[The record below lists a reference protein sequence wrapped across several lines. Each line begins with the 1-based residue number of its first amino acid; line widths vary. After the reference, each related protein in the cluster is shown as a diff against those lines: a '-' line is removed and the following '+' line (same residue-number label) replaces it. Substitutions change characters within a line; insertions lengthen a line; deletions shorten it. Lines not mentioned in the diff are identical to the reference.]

1 MKPPAPAPSS
11 LLHRDLGALAFNARV
26 LDMARLADVPLME
39 RLRYLCIVSSNLD
52 EFFEIRVPDTLEE
65 LRLANPGDA
74 QAVSAAAMRDISL
87 AAHALVD
94 EQYALYN
101 DHLTSDLKKAG
112 LQILSHGERN
122 AAQRRWVSAF
132 FAREVRPLLVP
143 LSLDPSHPFPQV
155 ANKSLHFIVRLHGR
169 DAFGR
174 QNDIAI
180 VRVPRALPRVIKLP
194 DELTGRRQGF
204 VLLSSVL
211 RANLNE
217 LFPGRHVDGFSQF
230 RVTRDSDL
238 AVDELEVTN
247 LRQALRLELTQRQF
261 GRAVRLEV
269 ATSCPDLLANFLLE
283 QFQLSEQALYRVDGP
298 VNLVRL
304 AQLIDLVPTR
314 SLHFPPHKPAWPA
327 SMPHEGSVFE
337 RLRQGDVL
345 LHHPFESFDPVEAL
359 LREAV
364 HDPQVLSIQ
373 QTIYRTSADS
383 ALMELLLEATRRG
396 KEVMVVVEL
405 KARFDEEANIN
416 WAERLEALGAQV
428 VYGIV
433 GLKTHAKML
442 LITRREGR
450 QLRRYGHLSTGNY
463 NPRTARLYTD
473 IGHLTANPRITSD
486 MAQVFQHLASQSR
499 MSGLKALIVAPFTL
513 HDRMLEHVQAAT
525 SAARHGRG
533 ARIVLKMNAL
543 TDEALG
549 LALAQAGRAGV
560 SVDLIVR
567 GACVVPAAR
576 PGFSENVRVRSIIGR
591 FLEHS
596 RVFYFRVGDEET
608 LYLSSADW
616 MGRNMFRRIELAWS
630 VDDPA
635 LRQRVIDETLTA
647 YLHDGRDAWQMLP
660 DGHYERVSR
669 LRGKPGR
676 SAQDAL
682 SERYGSM
689 VR

>member
-1 MKPPAPAPSS
+1 
-11 LLHRDLGALAFNARV
+11 
-26 LDMARLADVPLME
+26 MARHPDVPLLE

-65 LRLANPGDA
+65 MRRANPDNA
-74 QAVSAAAMRDISL
+74 QAASAAAMRDISL

-101 DHLTSDLKKAG
+101 DHLTSDMKKAG

-122 AAQRRWVSAF
+122 AAQRRWVAAF

-143 LSLDPSHPFPQV
+143 VSLDPAHPFPQV
-155 ANKSLHFIVRLHGR
+155 ANKTLHFIVRLGGR

-180 VRVPRALPRVIKLP
+180 VRVPRALSRVIKLP

-211 RANLNE
+211 RACLNE
-217 LFPGRHVDGFSQF
+217 LFPERHVEGFSQF

-238 AVDELEVTN
+238 AVDDLEVTN

-269 ATSCPDLLANFLLE
+269 ATSCPEPLAHFLLE
-283 QFQLSEQALYRVDGP
+283 QFQLTEQSLYRVDGP

-304 AQLIDLVPTR
+304 GQLIDLVPAK
-314 SLHFPPHKPAWPA
+314 SLHFSIHTPAWPSSIPA
-327 SMPHEGSVFE
+327 DQSLFE

-345 LHHPFESFDPVEAL
+345 LHHPFESFDPVESL

-364 HDPQVLSIQ
+364 QDPQVLSIQ

-396 KEVMVVVEL
+396 KEVIVVVEL

-416 WAERLEALGAQV
+416 WADRLEALGAQV

-450 QLRRYGHLSTGNY
+450 HLKRYGHLSTGNY
-463 NPRTARLYTD
+463 NPR
-473 IGHLTANPRITSD
+473 
-486 MAQVFQHLASQSR
+486 
-499 MSGLKALIVAPFTL
+499 
-513 HDRMLEHVQAAT
+513 
-525 SAARHGRG
+525 
-533 ARIVLKMNAL
+533 
-543 TDEALG
+543 
-549 LALAQAGRAGV
+549 
-560 SVDLIVR
+560 
-567 GACVVPAAR
+567 
-576 PGFSENVRVRSIIGR
+576 
-591 FLEHS
+591 
-596 RVFYFRVGDEET
+596 
-608 LYLSSADW
+608 
-616 MGRNMFRRIELAWS
+616 
-630 VDDPA
+630 
-635 LRQRVIDETLTA
+635 
-647 YLHDGRDAWQMLP
+647 
-660 DGHYERVSR
+660 
-669 LRGKPGR
+669 
-676 SAQDAL
+676 
-682 SERYGSM
+682 
-689 VR
+689 

>member
-1 MKPPAPAPSS
+1 MSPVAAPTP

-26 LDMARLADVPLME
+26 LEMARHADVPLLE

-52 EFFEIRVPDTLEE
+52 EFFEIRVSDTLDE
-65 LRLANPGDA
+65 LHTPGNAAA
-74 QAVSAAAMRDISL
+74 QARAAAAMRDISL
-87 AAHALVD
+87 TAHALVD
-94 EQYALYN
+94 EQYTLYN
-101 DHLTSDLKKAG
+101 DQLTPAMKKAG
-112 LQILSHGERN
+112 IQILSHGERN
-122 AAQRRWVSAF
+122 GAQRRWVSSF

-143 LSLDPSHPFPQV
+143 VSLDPAHPFPQV
-155 ANKSLHFIVRLHGR
+155 ANKSLHFIVRLNGR

-174 QNDIAI
+174 ENDIAI

-204 VLLSSVL
+204 VLLSSVV
-211 RANLNE
+211 RAHLHE
-217 LFPGRHVDGFSQF
+217 LFPERHVEGFSQF
-230 RVTRDSDL
+230 RLTRDSDL

-247 LRQALRLELTQRQF
+247 LRQALRLGLSQRQF

-269 ATSCPDLLANFLLE
+269 ATSCPEPLAQFLLE
-283 QFQLSEQALYRVDGP
+283 QFTLSEQSLYRVDGP

-304 AQLIDLVPTR
+304 AQLIDLAPAPA
-314 SLHFPPHKPAWPA
+314 LHFPPHTPAWPA
-327 SMPHEGSVFE
+327 SVPAVSSMFE

-345 LHHPFESFDPVEAL
+345 LHHPFESFEPVVAL

-373 QTIYRTSADS
+373 QTIYRAGADS
-383 ALMELLLEATRRG
+383 ALMDLLLDAASRG

-416 WAERLEALGAQV
+416 WAERLEAFGAQV

-463 NPRTARLYTD
+463 NPHTARLYTD
-473 IGHLTANPRITSD
+473 VGHLTADRRITAD

-499 MSGLKALIVAPFTL
+499 MSGLKALLVAPFAL
-513 HDRMLEHVQAAT
+513 HRKMMEHVHAAT
-525 SAARHGRG
+525 AAARAGRA

-549 LALAQAGRAGV
+549 LALAEAGRAGV
-560 SVDLIVR
+560 AIDLIVR
-567 GACVVPAAR
+567 GACVVPAGR
-576 PGFSENVRVRSIIGR
+576 PGFSDNVRVRSIIGR

-596 RVFYFRVGDEET
+596 RVFYFRIGDDEK
-608 LYLSSADW
+608 LYLASADW
-616 MGRNMFRRIELAWS
+616 MGRNMFRRIELAWPI
-630 VDDPA
+630 DDPVA
-635 LRQRVIDETLTA
+635 RQRLIDETLTA
-647 YLHDGRDAWQMLP
+647 YLHDERDAWQMMP
-660 DGHYERVSR
+660 GGHYERLAR

-676 SAQDAL
+676 SAQRAL
-682 SERYGSM
+682 SQRHDTQ
-689 VR
+689 RR

>member
-1 MKPPAPAPSS
+1 VKQPVPSQ
-11 LLHRDLGALAFNARV
+11 LLQRDLGALAFNWRV
-26 LDMARLADVPLME
+26 LDMAKHPDVPLLE

-52 EFFEIRVPDTLEE
+52 EFFEIRVSDTLDE
-65 LRLANPGDA
+65 LRLANPGNA
-74 QAVSAAAMRDISL
+74 QAATAAAMRDISL

-94 EQYALYN
+94 EQYTIYN
-101 DHLTSDLKKAG
+101 DHLAPAMKKAG

-122 AAQRRWVSAF
+122 AAQRRWVAAF
-132 FAREVRPLLVP
+132 FSREVRPLLVP
-143 LSLDPSHPFPQV
+143 VSLDPAHPFPQV
-155 ANKSLHFIVRLHGR
+155 ANKWLHFIVKLHGR

-180 VRVPRALPRVIKLP
+180 VRVPRTLPRVIKLP

-211 RANLNE
+211 RARLGE

-230 RVTRDSDL
+230 RLTRDSDL
-238 AVDELEVTN
+238 AIDDLEVTN
-247 LRQALRLELTQRQF
+247 LRQALRLELSQRQF

-269 ATSCPDLLANFLLE
+269 ATSCPESLSHFLLE
-283 QFQLSEQALYRVDGP
+283 QFQLTEQSLYRVDGP

-304 AQLIDLVPTR
+304 QQLIDLVPAKA
-314 SLHFPPHKPAWPA
+314 LHFPVHTPAWPA
-327 SMPHEGSVFE
+327 SVPPDGSMFE
-337 RLRQGDVL
+337 RLRQGDL
-345 LHHPFESFDPVEAL
+345 FLHHPFESFDPVESL
-359 LREAV
+359 MREAV

-373 QTIYRTSADS
+373 QTIYRTGADS

-396 KEVMVVVEL
+396 KEVMLVVEL

-473 IGHLTANPRITSD
+473 IGHLTASPRITAD

-499 MSGLKALIVAPFTL
+499 MSGLRSLIVAPFTL
-513 HDRMLEHVQAAT
+513 HKRMMEHVAAAT
-525 SAARHGRG
+525 AAARARKP

-549 LALAQAGRAGV
+549 LALAEAGRAGV

-567 GACVVPAAR
+567 GACIVPAGRA
-576 PGFSENVRVRSIIGR
+576 GFSDNVRVRSIVGR

-596 RVFYFRVGDEET
+596 RVFYFRIGDDEK

-616 MGRNMFRRIELAWS
+616 MGRNMFRRIELAWP
-630 VDDPA
+630 VDDSA
-635 LRQRVIDETLTA
+635 MRQRLIDETIA
-647 YLHDGRDAWQMLP
+647 PYLHDERDAWQMMP
-660 DGHYERVSR
+660 DGHYERVAR
-669 LRGKPGR
+669 LRGKAGR
-676 SAQDAL
+676 AAQRAL
-682 SERYGSM
+682 CERYGDLP
-689 VR
+689 R